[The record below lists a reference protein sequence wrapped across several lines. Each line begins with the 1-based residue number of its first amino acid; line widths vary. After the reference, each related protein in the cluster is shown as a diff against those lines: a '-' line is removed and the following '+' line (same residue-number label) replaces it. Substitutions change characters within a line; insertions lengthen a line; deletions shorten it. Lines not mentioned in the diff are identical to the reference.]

1 MTLRKAI
8 IYEPHA
14 LVDHERKH
22 TMTLYI
28 KTDHTPL
35 QQVQL
40 EAGTGSSLIEF
51 EQIWRVDLENNHTPL
66 INNIQNS
73 LKRCIQASE

>member
-1 MTLRKAI
+1 
-8 IYEPHA
+8 
-14 LVDHERKH
+14 
-22 TMTLYI
+22 MTLYI

-35 QQVQL
+35 QQVKL

-51 EQIWRVDLENNHTPL
+51 EQIWRVDLEENHTLL

-73 LKRCIQASE
+73 LKQCI